1 METSVVL
8 QNKEGNI
15 KGSLEEDRQVDGREK
30 MAKRGEER
38 PVGKTSHF
46 SLTCRLLSQYLK
58 KNGNCGGELA
68 LRQQDKE
75 NSLVPNTVSFEP
87 GVDVSGKNRQ
97 HHAENSILTKE
108 ESNMATNTNFLCDYH
123 SREKWK
129 DQFTVFYGGKVV
141 VFDNIPAD
149 TAKDLMLMAS
159 KDTTAD
165 PTATCNLMTLQQ
177 SQPKSTQANNSAGDC
192 HRLHALGHGML
203 SPWIMLIHLSLVDDR
218 YAHSEKEFPP
228 SIPGEEE
235 GSDGQGTIPSPWRL
249 GGGEDGGRPAVAQ
262 LGSTSSGGR
271 KHFSCVALVFQV
283 P

>member
-1 METSVVL
+1 MVQGGERSV
-8 QNKEGNI
+8 
-15 KGSLEEDRQVDGREK
+15 R
-30 MAKRGEER
+30 
-38 PVGKTSHF
+38 KTSHF

-58 KNGNCGGELA
+58 KKKKKNGNRGELA
-68 LRQQDKE
+68 LRQQAKE

-87 GVDVSGKNRQ
+87 GVDVSGKNHHR
-97 HHAENSILTKE
+97 HAENSILTKE
-108 ESNMATNTNFLCDYH
+108 ESNMATNTK
-123 SREKWK
+123 EKRK

-149 TAKDLMLMAS
+149 RAKDLMLMAS
-159 KDTTAD
+159 KDTT
-165 PTATCNLMTLQQ
+165 CNLMTLQ
-177 SQPKSTQANNSAGDC
+177 PQANNSSGDC

-218 YAHSEKEFPP
+218 YAHSEKELPP

-271 KHFSCVALVFQV
+271 KHLSCVALRCFRFLNEYIIYV
-283 P
+283 

>member
-1 METSVVL
+1 MV
-8 QNKEGNI
+8 Q
-15 KGSLEEDRQVDGREK
+15 
-30 MAKRGEER
+30 RGEMSVR
-38 PVGKTSHF
+38 KTSHF

-58 KNGNCGGELA
+58 KKKNGNRGELA
-68 LRQQDKE
+68 LRQQAKE

-87 GVDVSGKNRQ
+87 GVDVSGKN
-97 HHAENSILTKE
+97 HHRHTENSILTKE
-108 ESNMATNTNFLCDYH
+108 ESNMATNTK
-123 SREKWK
+123 EKRK

-149 TAKDLMLMAS
+149 RAKDLMLMAS
-159 KDTTAD
+159 KDTTR
-165 PTATCNLMTLQQ
+165 NLMTLQ
-177 SQPKSTQANNSAGDC
+177 PQANNSSGDC

-218 YAHSEKEFPP
+218 YAHSEKELPP

-271 KHFSCVALVFQV
+271 KHL
-283 P
+283 

>member
-1 METSVVL
+1 MV
-8 QNKEGNI
+8 Q
-15 KGSLEEDRQVDGREK
+15 
-30 MAKRGEER
+30 RGER
-38 PVGKTSHF
+38 SVGKTSHF

-58 KNGNCGGELA
+58 KKKNGNRGELA
-68 LRQQDKE
+68 LRQQAKE
-75 NSLVPNTVSFEP
+75 NSLVPNTLSFEP
-87 GVDVSGKNRQ
+87 GVDVSGKNHHR
-97 HHAENSILTKE
+97 HAENSILTKE
-108 ESNMATNTNFLCDYH
+108 ESNMATNTNPHGLNMGHQPNNYH
-123 SREKWK
+123 SREKRK

-149 TAKDLMLMAS
+149 RAKDLMLMAS
-159 KDTTAD
+159 KDTT
-165 PTATCNLMTLQQ
+165 CNLMTLQ
-177 SQPKSTQANNSAGDC
+177 PQANNSSGDC

-218 YAHSEKEFPP
+218 YAHSEKELPP

-271 KHFSCVALVFQV
+271 KHFSSCVA
-283 P
+283 